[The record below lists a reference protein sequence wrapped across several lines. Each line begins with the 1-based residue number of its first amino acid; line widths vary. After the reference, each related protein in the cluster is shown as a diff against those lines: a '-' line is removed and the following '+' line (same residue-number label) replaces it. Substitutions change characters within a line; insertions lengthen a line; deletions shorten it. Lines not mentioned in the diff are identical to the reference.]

1 MKQLFINTV
10 STMVDRE
17 TIFLASPEYWG
28 QIFDKLESGKT
39 ENIDQTFVT
48 IYRTLKTAEMVQ
60 SNPHI
65 QRLSEEKN
73 RRRVLLS
80 AIEERLKGKWVI
92 VVCLDKTQVKVMERE
107 FFRLVNMVSPT
118 LTTNHYLNGNP
129 EILNRGEIKFVSIKS
144 SSASHFD
151 WNKRRLMGMD
161 IKDVVY
167 IDPVLVNAHY
177 APILAEYKRNSSEVV
192 LTDLMK
198 SMESRVEMID
208 ARRSDALKEKM
219 AFGLPENG

>member
-80 AIEERLKGKWVI
+80 AIEERLKGKWVV
-92 VVCLDKTQVKVMERE
+92 VVCLDKDQAKVLEHE
-107 FFRLVNMVSPT
+107 FFRLINMVSSIF
-118 LTTNHYLNGNP
+118 TTAYLPKLEN
-129 EILNRGEIKFVSIKS
+129 ILSSGEIKFVSIKS

-151 WNKRRLMGMD
+151 WNQRRLMGID

-198 SMESRVEMID
+198 SMESRIEMID
-208 ARRSDALKEKM
+208 ARRKEKIS
-219 AFGLPENG
+219 GLGLLENG